1 MGFIR
6 NFINKKEDDIIS
18 DSNIAVNSL
27 EKEWSSFVKKDIY
40 LIYDFKANLLNL
52 IKEGNTQ
59 TKIPWYL
66 FCDFGLKSNLQN
78 NLNKLEKF
86 DEDITNYN
94 PEFVNKKKKEEII

>member
-6 NFINKKEDDIIS
+6 NFINKKEEDIIS

-66 FCDFGLKSNLQN
+66 FWDFGLKSNLQN

-86 DEDITNYN
+86 I
-94 PEFVNKKKKEEII
+94 KIIL